1 MELEI
6 LRHIQ
11 SIANPFFD
19 FLFQLITICGEQI
32 VLISIISI
40 IYWALDKKFGEY
52 IAYSVLT
59 SVLLNNAIK
68 DIFKMKRPIG
78 EEGIRTLREQTATG
92 YSFPSGH
99 TQSASSFYGSM
110 AIYLKNRVMYIIA
123 TVMIILIGFSRL
135 YLGVHYPK
143 DVIVGGILGVLTSL
157 ICYKLYNRVENKMLL
172 YVVTFAIF
180 IPALTFAHSADFIK
194 GMGTYLGFIIGIY
207 IEKRYVNFSTEGN
220 TGNKIIRVLLGIVI
234 LLVLQLGLKVIL
246 PSGTIFSFIRYAL
259 ISLIGIGV
267 YPMIFKNLNFKKLW
281 LE

>member
-6 LRHIQ
+6 LRSIQ
-11 SIANPFFD
+11 SIANPFWD

-32 VLISIISI
+32 VIILIIGI
-40 IYWALDKKFGEY
+40 IYWTLDKRLGEY

-59 SVLLNNAIK
+59 SVLLNSTIK

-99 TQSASSFYGSM
+99 TQSASSFYGAI
-110 AIYLKNRVMYIIA
+110 AIYLRKRVMYIIA
-123 TVMIILIGFSRL
+123 TIMIILIGFSRL

-267 YPMIFKNLNFKKLW
+267 YPMIFKNLNFKK
-281 LE
+281 

>member
-6 LRHIQ
+6 LRNIQ

-40 IYWALDKKFGEY
+40 IYWTLDKKFGEY

-99 TQSASSFYGSM
+99 TQGASSFYGAM
-110 AIYLKNRVMYIIA
+110 AIYLKKRVMYIIA

-135 YLGVHYPK
+135 YLGVHYLK

-172 YVVTFAIF
+172 YVITFAIF

-207 IEKRYVNFSTEGN
+207 IEKKYVNFSTEGS

-234 LLVLQLGLKVIL
+234 LLVLQLGLKVLL
-246 PSGTIFSFIRYAL
+246 PSATIFSFIRYSL
-259 ISLIGIGV
+259 ISLVGIGV
-267 YPMIFKNLNFKKLW
+267 YPMVFKKFK
-281 LE
+281 

>member
-19 FLFQLITICGEQI
+19 FIFQLITICGEQV

-40 IYWALDKKFGEY
+40 IYWTLDKKFGEY
-52 IAYSVLT
+52 IAYAVLT
-59 SVLLNNAIK
+59 SVLLNNTIK

-78 EEGIRTLREQTATG
+78 EEGIRTLREQKATG
-92 YSFPSGH
+92 YSFPRGH
-99 TQSASSFYGSM
+99 TQSASSFYGAM
-110 AIYLKNRVMYIIA
+110 AIYLKKRVMYIIA
-123 TVMIILIGFSRL
+123 TVMIILVGFSRL

-157 ICYKLYNRVENKMLL
+157 VCYKLYNRFENKMLL
-172 YVVTFAIF
+172 YVITFVIF

-207 IEKRYVNFSTEGN
+207 IEKKYVNFSTEGSK
-220 TGNKIIRVLLGIVI
+220 GNKIIRVLLGVLI
-234 LLVLQLGLKVIL
+234 LLVLQVGLKVLL
-246 PSGTIFSFIRYAL
+246 PSGTIFSFIRYSL

-267 YPMIFKNLNFKKLW
+267 YPMAFKKLKF
-281 LE
+281 

>member
-6 LRHIQ
+6 LRNIQ

-40 IYWALDKKFGEY
+40 IYWTLDKKFGEY

-99 TQSASSFYGSM
+99 TQGASSFYGAM
-110 AIYLKNRVMYIIA
+110 AIYLKRRVMYIIA

-172 YVVTFAIF
+172 YVITFAIF

-207 IEKRYVNFSTEGN
+207 IEKKYVNFSTEGS

-234 LLVLQLGLKVIL
+234 LLVLQLGLKVLL
-246 PSGTIFSFIRYAL
+246 PSATIFSFIRYSL
-259 ISLIGIGV
+259 ISLVGIGV
-267 YPMIFKNLNFKKLW
+267 YPMVFKKFKI
-281 LE
+281 

>member
-6 LRHIQ
+6 LRNIQ
-11 SIANPFFD
+11 SIANPFLD
-19 FLFQLITICGEQI
+19 FLFQFITICGEQV

-99 TQSASSFYGSM
+99 TQSASSFYGAM
-110 AIYLKNRVMYIIA
+110 AIYLKKRLMYIIA
-123 TVMIILIGFSRL
+123 TIMIISIGFSRL

-143 DVIVGGILGVLTSL
+143 DVIVGGILGVLMSL
-157 ICYKLYNRVENKMLL
+157 ICYKLYNKVENKMLL
-172 YVVTFAIF
+172 YVITFIIF

-207 IEKRYVNFSTEGN
+207 IEKKYVNFSTEGS
-220 TGNKIIRVLLGIVI
+220 TVNKIIRVLLGVVI
-234 LLVLQLGLKVIL
+234 LGVLQLGLKVLL
-246 PSGTIFSFIRYAL
+246 PSSTIFSFIRYLL
-259 ISLIGIGV
+259 ITLVGIGV
-267 YPMIFKNLNFKKLW
+267 YPMVFKKFKI
-281 LE
+281 

>member
-19 FLFQLITICGEQI
+19 FIFQLITICGEQV

-40 IYWALDKKFGEY
+40 IYWTLDKKFGEY
-52 IAYSVLT
+52 IAYAVLT
-59 SVLLNNAIK
+59 SVLLNNTIK

-99 TQSASSFYGSM
+99 TQSASSFYGAM
-110 AIYLKNRVMYIIA
+110 AIYLKKRVMYIIA
-123 TVMIILIGFSRL
+123 TVMIILVGFSRL

-157 ICYKLYNRVENKMLL
+157 VCYKLYNRFENKMLL
-172 YVVTFAIF
+172 YVITFVIF

-207 IEKRYVNFSTEGN
+207 IEKKYVNFSTEGSK
-220 TGNKIIRVLLGIVI
+220 GNKIIRVLLGVLI
-234 LLVLQLGLKVIL
+234 LLVLQVGLKVLL
-246 PSGTIFSFIRYAL
+246 PSGTIFSFIRYSL

-267 YPMIFKNLNFKKLW
+267 YPMAFKKLKF
-281 LE
+281 

>member
-19 FLFQLITICGEQI
+19 FIFQLITICGEQV

-40 IYWALDKKFGEY
+40 IYWTLDKKFGEY
-52 IAYSVLT
+52 IAYAVLT
-59 SVLLNNAIK
+59 SVLLNNTIK

-99 TQSASSFYGSM
+99 TQSASSFYGAM
-110 AIYLKNRVMYIIA
+110 AIYLKKKPMYIIT

-143 DVIVGGILGVLTSL
+143 DVIVGAILGVSTSYV
-157 ICYKLYNRVENKMLL
+157 CYKLYNKFENKMLL
-172 YVVTFAIF
+172 YLITFIIF
-180 IPALTFAHSADFIK
+180 VPALAFAQSADFIK
-194 GMGTYLGFIIGIY
+194 GLGTYFGFLVGMY
-207 IEKRYVNFSTEGN
+207 VEKRYVKFSIEGRN
-220 TGNKIIRVLLGIVI
+220 IDKIIRVIIGVISLL
-234 LLVLQLGLKVIL
+234 LLQLGLKSIL
-246 PSGTIFSFIRYAL
+246 PSESIFLFIRYSL
-259 ISLIGIGV
+259 ISFFGIGI
-267 YPMIFKNLNFKKLW
+267 YPMIFKKFNI
-281 LE
+281 

>member
-123 TVMIILIGFSRL
+123 TIMIILIGFSRL

-267 YPMIFKNLNFKKLW
+267 YPMIFKNLNFKK
-281 LE
+281 

>member
-11 SIANPFFD
+11 SIANPFLD

-32 VLISIISI
+32 VIISI
-40 IYWALDKKFGEY
+40 IAIVYWALDKKFGEY

-59 SVLLNNAIK
+59 SVLLNNTTK

-99 TQSASSFYGSM
+99 TQSASSFYGAI
-110 AIYLKNRVMYIIA
+110 AIYLKKRAMDIIA
-123 TVMIILIGFSRL
+123 TIMIILIGFSRL

-143 DVIVGGILGVLTSL
+143 DVIVGGILGILTSL
-157 ICYKLYNRVENKMLL
+157 ICYKLYNKFENKMLL
-172 YVVTFAIF
+172 YVITFVIF

-207 IEKRYVNFSTEGN
+207 IEKKYVNFSVETSN
-220 TGNKIIRVLLGIVI
+220 GNKIIRVLLGVLI
-234 LLVLQLGLKVIL
+234 LLVLQVGLKYIL
-246 PSGTIFSFIRYAL
+246 PGGTIFSFIRYLL
-259 ISLIGIGV
+259 ISSIAIGV
-267 YPMIFKNLNFKKLW
+267 YPMVFKKMKI
-281 LE
+281 

>member
-19 FLFQLITICGEQI
+19 FLFQLITMCGEQI

-78 EEGIRTLREQTATG
+78 EEGIRTLREKTATG

-99 TQSASSFYGSM
+99 TQSSASFYGAM
-110 AIYLKNRVMYIIA
+110 AIYLKKKSIYIIA
-123 TVMIILIGFSRL
+123 TIMIVLIGFSRL

-157 ICYKLYNRVENKMLL
+157 ICYKLYNKFENKMLL
-172 YVVTFAIF
+172 YVITFIVF

-194 GMGTYLGFIIGIY
+194 GMGTYLGFVIGIY
-207 IEKRYVNFSTEGN
+207 IEKKYVNFSNQGSTRS
-220 TGNKIIRVLLGIVI
+220 KVIRVLLGVLI
-234 LLVLQLGLKVIL
+234 LLVLQVGLKALL
-246 PSGTIFSFIRYAL
+246 PSQIIFSFIRYTL
-259 ISLIGIGV
+259 ISFVGIGI
-267 YPMIFKNLNFKKLW
+267 YPMIFKKFKF
-281 LE
+281 